1 MVNQPNSER
10 GSVTAEF
17 ALVLPA
23 VCMVLAIAIGGL
35 GLQVERICLVGLAS
49 NAARSI
55 ARGEP
60 ENQVVGDSLS
70 HGVSAQV
77 SNQGN
82 LVCVTAY
89 KEVSIMALPEALFRI
104 EETQCS
110 RMGGL

>member
-35 GLQVERICLVGLAS
+35 GLQVERIGLVGAAS
-49 NAARSI
+49 NAARAL

-60 ENQVVGDSLS
+60 NNQAVDAALPR
-70 HGVSAQV
+70 GVSAQI
-77 SNQGN
+77 SHQGH
-82 LVCVTAY
+82 LVCVTVY

-110 RMGGL
+110 RMAGL